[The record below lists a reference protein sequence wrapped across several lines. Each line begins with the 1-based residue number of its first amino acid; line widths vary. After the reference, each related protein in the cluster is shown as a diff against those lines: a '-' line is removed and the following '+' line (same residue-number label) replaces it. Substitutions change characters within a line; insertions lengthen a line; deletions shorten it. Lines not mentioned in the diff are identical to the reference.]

1 MSINLLK
8 RLDVSNRVAHVLL
21 REQLLYAMEFVEI
34 HVDAGGDEITR
45 VVASGTNGTC
55 NSTTPQTFTGTGFN
69 ATMVGKYLTLY
80 DTSPSNRGIHKI
92 IGVPNATTLLLQGGL
107 YGSSLVTDIGVAY
120 RVIDPTL
127 NTGHTEFTVQGAS
140 GTNPI
145 WQARFFIH
153 TTDTKA
159 IRMELGPT
167 GGFIG
172 ALRQGMGD
180 TIGGT
185 SPTMQLTDAGATFL
199 PTDIGRYITLSGATT
214 PANNGIFVI
223 TNYVSPTVIEYTN
236 AGGVPEAFPTGNW
249 EIAGSWTSQA
259 LTTRALEADP
269 AFDRWYFKLETSNI
283 IAWTENVANT
293 GTYQV
298 AYAGAGATRRPAVD
312 VNFGVLAGG
321 VSPTFLGNLSALGI
335 TNLPVT
341 HKAIVYGDSG
351 TPNNFTSLPTSAY
364 DLRNDSADIPV
375 GCEEALNIEDDRG
388 ILNGLQW
395 ISSNIPYKTFVDNGR
410 HLLSLGNGIAVEWD
424 GSLAR

>member
-34 HVDAGGDEITR
+34 HNNIVDAREI
-45 VVASGTNGTC
+45 AAGTNGTC

-127 NTGHTEFTVQGAS
+127 NTGHTEFTVQGVS

-153 TTDTKA
+153 PTDTKA

-172 ALRQGMGD
+172 AIREDTGD
-180 TIGGT
+180 TISGS
-185 SPTMQLTDAGATFL
+185 SPTMTLTDAGATFL
-199 PTDIGRYITLSGATT
+199 PTDIGRYITIAGATT

-223 TNYVSPTVIEYTN
+223 AGYTSPTVITYTN
-236 AGGVPEAFPTGNW
+236 AGGVPEAFPGMW
-249 EIAGSWTSQA
+249 KIQGSWTSQV
-259 LTTRALEADP
+259 LTGRALEADP

-321 VSPTFLGNLSALGI
+321 ISPTFLGNLSALGI

-341 HKAIVYGDSG
+341 HKAIVYGDAA
-351 TPNNFTSLPTSAY
+351 TNNNFTGLPTSAY

-375 GCEEALNIEDDRG
+375 GCEAAANIEDDRG

-395 ISSNIPYKTFVDNGR
+395 ISSTIPYKTFVDNGR